1 MIRNQKQHL
10 NQSQNRNLSQT
21 KKRQKNKV
29 EILIK
34 NFQNA
39 PDLVKLIYQKK

>member
-1 MIRNQKQHL
+1 MIQNQKQHL
-10 NQSQNRNLSQT
+10 NQSQNPNLSQIR
-21 KKRQKNKV
+21 KGQKNKA

-39 PDLVKLIYQKK
+39 TDLVKLIYQKK